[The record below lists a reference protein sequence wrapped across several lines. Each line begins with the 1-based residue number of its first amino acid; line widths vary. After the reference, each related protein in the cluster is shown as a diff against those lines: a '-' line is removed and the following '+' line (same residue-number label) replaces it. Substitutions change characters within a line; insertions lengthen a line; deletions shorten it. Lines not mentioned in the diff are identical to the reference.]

1 MFLKFEKNTFH
12 VYIVC
17 SHCLIFFPANFYRV
31 LCTFQDIQQHIDV
44 SSFLVWK
51 QLYKASIFFFKV
63 NRNRFFKVNTTSLP
77 LSESLVSNNLQS
89 CWDNEREAN
98 NAYLSKIKCPD
109 PWQLFSCVL
118 Q

>member
-51 QLYKASIFFFKV
+51 QLYKASIFFFKGIEIDSKH
-63 NRNRFFKVNTTSLP
+63 NLP
-77 LSESLVSNNLQS
+77 SPIRISGV
-89 CWDNEREAN
+89 
-98 NAYLSKIKCPD
+98 K
-109 PWQLFSCVL
+109 
-118 Q
+118 